1 MDRQDKQSSRL
12 SMLMSAGIRGQPTG
26 TTGRWSKSD

>member
-1 MDRQDKQSSRL
+1 MHRQDKQSSRL
-12 SMLMSAGIRGQPTG
+12 SVLKSAGIRGQPTG